1 MKTDT
6 KAGLIP
12 ITEIFLFAYV
22 TLLQHCLPQGCA
34 HSWLEFPIPPVRVSF
49 FLSKHHKVKN
59 TWNAEKRSKRW
70 GQKQSSNSIMIS
82 TSLLFRE
89 NRLNNNEILMKNE
102 ILTTNEMFFVHCIGK
117 KNVTW
122 IKGSEE
128 KWAISHSVVQYKGRG
143 QLDRAYQNVIH
154 TYTLTQKFY
163 PSLSKRPPHDW
174 LPKLWGPMQKENAG
188 PLFKSDG
195 EFQDSNSTTLKQRGP
210 SSEHTALCGCK
221 HCTSMKAVK
230 AIAHV

>member
-12 ITEIFLFAYV
+12 ITKIFLFAHV
-22 TLLQHCLPQGCA
+22 TLLQRCLPRGCT
-34 HSWLEFPIPPVRVSF
+34 HSWLEFPIPPVMLASSSASITRWKILEMQKKDWSTG
-49 FLSKHHKVKN
+49 VKN
-59 TWNAEKRSKRW
+59 NHPPL
-70 GQKQSSNSIMIS
+70 IMIS

-102 ILTTNEMFFVHCIGK
+102 ILTTNEMVFVHCIGK

-122 IKGSEE
+122 IEGSEE
-128 KWAISHSVVQYKGRG
+128 RWAISHSVVQYKERG

-154 TYTLTQKFY
+154 AYTLTQKFY
-163 PSLSKRPPHDW
+163 SSLSKRPPHDW
-174 LPKLWGPMQKENAG
+174 LPKLWGPVQKENAG

-195 EFQDSNSTTLKQRGP
+195 EFQDNNSTTLKQRDP
-210 SSEHTALCGCK
+210 SSEHAALCGCK
-221 HCTSMKAVK
+221 RCPSTKPVKAV
-230 AIAHV
+230 AHV